1 MGNPYKDYYTNG
13 GNGLI
18 FKTYDHATK
27 LYINDKLAR
36 APKVG
41 FLYYVSFKV
50 NQNVNSITEVGL
62 LVKKIDLPKFKI
74 ATETINQYNRKT
86 NIQTKITYEPISIE
100 FHDDNSDITNGLWKA
115 YYQYYYADTGADFS
129 DNKFGE
135 GYVQYGLANGQ
146 TTPLFD
152 SVDIYSLHQGNFTK
166 FTLINPLVTQWD
178 HDSLDQSDG
187 FKTLKS
193 KMVLNYENVVYNSG
207 VIANDDQAGAFEQTY
222 YDNQPGSVGMYDPSA
237 IGAAPGAGSLST
249 KAGNMNQF
257 TGPSQSQ
264 INKVA
269 ALQQGIYNGPNIG
282 YPIPPMPSSPVAVN
296 IPTMPTIPAIP
307 ALPIQLN

>member
-50 NQNVNSITEVGL
+50 KQNVNSIDEVGL

-74 ATETINQYNRKT
+74 ATDTINQYNRKT

-115 YYQYYYADTGADFS
+115 YYQYYYADTNANFS

-187 FKTLKS
+187 LKTLKS
-193 KMVLNYENVVYNSG
+193 KMVLNYEKVIYNSG
-207 VIANDDQAGAFEQTY
+207 VIADDDQASAFEQTY
-222 YDNQPGSVGMYDPSA
+222 YDNQPGSKGMYDPQG
-237 IGAAPGAGSLST
+237 IGATASSNSTKPGAV
-249 KAGNMNQF
+249 QF
-257 TGPSQSQ
+257 FNSGPSQSQ

-269 ALQQGIYNGPNIG
+269 ALQQGLYNGPSVG
-282 YPIPPMPSSPVAVN
+282 YPIPPMPTSPVGVN
-296 IPTMPTIPAIP
+296 IPVIPTIPSIS
-307 ALPIQLN
+307 ALPINLN